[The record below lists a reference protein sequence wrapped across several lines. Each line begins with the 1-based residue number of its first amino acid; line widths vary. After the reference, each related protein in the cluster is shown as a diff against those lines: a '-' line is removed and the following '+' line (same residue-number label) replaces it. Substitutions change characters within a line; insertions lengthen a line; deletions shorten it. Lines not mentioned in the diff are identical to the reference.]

1 MEAFVFFLKYNKIF
15 KNQIKKVCNARK
27 MPVYNDRYC
36 EIKLSRSQYF

>member
-27 MPVYNDRYC
+27 MPVYNDRNYQ
-36 EIKLSRSQYF
+36 EVNIFNKIK